1 MIGVSD
7 PAFLQTIAG
16 ALARLGAERA
26 LVVSSADGLD
36 ELSTSAPTRV
46 VEVGGDGLR
55 TYEVTPEEVGL
66 ARSDPE
72 AFGAG
77 LPEANAATTRR
88 ILAGEQGPE
97 RDLALLNA
105 GAAIYA
111 GGRADTLRDGVEAA
125 AEAVDSGAA
134 AAALDA
140 LTAMTA
146 KLSPG

>member
-1 MIGVSD
+1 MLVGRARMRRN
-7 PAFLQTIAG
+7 PACTKALRELDDGAVRRKLYFLLDQH
-16 ALARLGAERA
+16 
-26 LVVSSADGLD
+26 LVDACLLD
-36 ELSTSAPTRV
+36 R
-46 VEVGGDGLR
+46 
-55 TYEVTPEEVGL
+55 
-66 ARSDPE
+66 
-72 AFGAG
+72 
-77 LPEANAATTRR
+77 ANAVAGHRQRAHESYGQACVER

-111 GGRADTLRDGVEAA
+111 GGRADTLREGVEAA